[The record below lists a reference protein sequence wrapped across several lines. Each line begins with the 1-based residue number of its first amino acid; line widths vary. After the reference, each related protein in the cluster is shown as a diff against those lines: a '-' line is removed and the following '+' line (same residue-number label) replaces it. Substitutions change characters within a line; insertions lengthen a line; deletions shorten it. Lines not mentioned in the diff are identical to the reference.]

1 MPAKGLVRCFRSD
14 NYYYLPNKLPM
25 PQPPGSLAVAA
36 AYFLIYVVWGSTYY
50 FIGVC
55 LHDFPPF
62 VLGTVRFAVAG
73 LALLAVCRLRGE
85 RLLRRGLIFKSAL
98 CGIILLFVDQGVIMF
113 AQRYVSSSLVAIMA
127 SSTALWIM
135 LLDIPQWRRNFRSV
149 STVAG
154 IVLGFLGV
162 AMLYLEQLN
171 MQRPGGSHY
180 EYGVLLLIG
189 GCISWA
195 CGTLYSKYHI
205 RDNDDGGL
213 SSSAWQM
220 LGAGVVFALC
230 AGLSGDF
237 SSLQL
242 SAVSSVSW
250 LSLAYLI
257 VFGSMMAYTAY
268 IWLLRVRP
276 ATEVATHAY
285 VNPVV
290 AVVIGAGLGHEDVTL
305 IQLAGLAVIL
315 ISVMMVNRK

>member
-1 MPAKGLVRCFRSD
+1 MTH
-14 NYYYLPNKLPM
+14 
-25 PQPPGSLAVAA
+25 PPSRIAVIV

-55 LHDFPPF
+55 LRDFPPF
-62 VLGTVRFAVAG
+62 VLGTLRFVVAG
-73 LALLAVCRLRGE
+73 TILLVACKMRGE
-85 RLLRRGLIFKSAL
+85 LLFRRGLILKAAV

-127 SSTALWIM
+127 SSTAVWIM
-135 LLDIPQWRRNFRSV
+135 LLDVPQWRRNFRSV

-154 IVLGFLGV
+154 IVLGFIGV

-205 RDNDDGGL
+205 RDNGDEGGL
-213 SSSAWQM
+213 ASSAWQM
-220 LGAGVVFALC
+220 LGAGIVFALC

-237 SSLQL
+237 SRLQL

-250 LSLAYLI
+250 LSLSYLI

-290 AVVIGAGLGHEDVTL
+290 AIVIGAGLGHENVTL
-305 IQLAGLAVIL
+305 IQLSGLAVIL

>member
-1 MPAKGLVRCFRSD
+1 MTH
-14 NYYYLPNKLPM
+14 
-25 PQPPGSLAVAA
+25 PPSRIAIIV

-55 LHDFPPF
+55 LRDFPPF
-62 VLGTVRFAVAG
+62 VLGTLRFVVAG
-73 LALLAVCRLRGE
+73 TILLVACKMRGE
-85 RLLRRGLIFKSAL
+85 LLFRRGLLLKSAV

-127 SSTALWIM
+127 SSTAVWIM
-135 LLDIPQWRRNFRSV
+135 LLDVPQWRRNFRSV

-154 IVLGFLGV
+154 IVLGFIGV

-195 CGTLYSKYHI
+195 CGTLYSKYYI
-205 RDNDDGGL
+205 RDNGDEGGL
-213 SSSAWQM
+213 ASSAWQM
-220 LGAGVVFALC
+220 LGAGIVFALC

-237 SSLQL
+237 SRLQL

-250 LSLAYLI
+250 LSLSYLI

-290 AVVIGAGLGHEDVTL
+290 AIVIGAGLGHENVTL
-305 IQLAGLAVIL
+305 IQLSGLAVIL

>member
-1 MPAKGLVRCFRSD
+1 MTH
-14 NYYYLPNKLPM
+14 
-25 PQPPGSLAVAA
+25 PPSRIAIIV

-55 LHDFPPF
+55 LRDFTPF
-62 VLGTVRFAVAG
+62 VLGTLRFVVAG
-73 LALLAVCRLRGE
+73 TILLVACKMRGE
-85 RLLRRGLIFKSAL
+85 LLFRRGLILKAAV

-127 SSTALWIM
+127 SSTAVWIM
-135 LLDIPQWRRNFRSV
+135 LLDVPQWRRNFRSV
-149 STVAG
+149 STIAG
-154 IVLGFLGV
+154 IVLGFIGV

-205 RDNDDGGL
+205 RDNGDEGGL
-213 SSSAWQM
+213 ASSAWQM
-220 LGAGVVFALC
+220 LGAGIVFALC

-237 SSLQL
+237 SRLQL

-250 LSLAYLI
+250 LSLSYLI

-290 AVVIGAGLGHEDVTL
+290 AIVIGAGLGHEDVTL
-305 IQLAGLAVIL
+305 IQLSGLAVIL

>member
-1 MPAKGLVRCFRSD
+1 MTH
-14 NYYYLPNKLPM
+14 LP
-25 PQPPGSLAVAA
+25 SRIAVIV

-55 LHDFPPF
+55 LRDFPPF
-62 VLGTVRFAVAG
+62 VLGTLRFVVAG
-73 LALLAVCRLRGE
+73 TILLVACKMRGE
-85 RLLRRGLIFKSAL
+85 LLFRRGLILKSAV

-127 SSTALWIM
+127 SSTAVWIM
-135 LLDIPQWRRNFRSV
+135 LLDVPQWRRNFRSV

-154 IVLGFLGV
+154 IVLGFIGV

-205 RDNDDGGL
+205 RDNGDEGGL
-213 SSSAWQM
+213 ASSAWQM
-220 LGAGVVFALC
+220 LGAGIVFALC

-237 SSLQL
+237 SRLQL

-250 LSLAYLI
+250 LSLSYLI

-268 IWLLRVRP
+268 IWLLRIRP

-290 AVVIGAGLGHEDVTL
+290 AIVIGAGLGHENVTL
-305 IQLAGLAVIL
+305 IQLSGLAVIL

>member
-1 MPAKGLVRCFRSD
+1 MTH
-14 NYYYLPNKLPM
+14 LP
-25 PQPPGSLAVAA
+25 SRIAIIV

-55 LHDFPPF
+55 LRDFPPF
-62 VLGTVRFAVAG
+62 VLGTLRFVVAG
-73 LALLAVCRLRGE
+73 TILLVACKMRGE
-85 RLLRRGLIFKSAL
+85 LLFRRGLILKAAV
-98 CGIILLFVDQGVIMF
+98 CGIVLLFVDQGVIMF

-127 SSTALWIM
+127 SSTAVWIM
-135 LLDIPQWRRNFRSV
+135 LLDVPQWRRNFRSV

-154 IVLGFLGV
+154 IVLGFIGV

-171 MQRPGGSHY
+171 MQRPGGRHY

-205 RDNDDGGL
+205 RDNGDEGGL
-213 SSSAWQM
+213 ASSAWQM
-220 LGAGVVFALC
+220 LGAGIVFALC

-237 SSLQL
+237 SRLQL

-250 LSLAYLI
+250 LSLSYLI

-305 IQLAGLAVIL
+305 IQLSGLAVIL

>member
-1 MPAKGLVRCFRSD
+1 MTH
-14 NYYYLPNKLPM
+14 
-25 PQPPGSLAVAA
+25 PPSRIAIIV

-55 LHDFPPF
+55 LRDFPPF
-62 VLGTVRFAVAG
+62 VLGTLRFVVAG
-73 LALLAVCRLRGE
+73 TILLVACKVRGE
-85 RLLRRGLIFKSAL
+85 LLFRRGLILKAAV
-98 CGIILLFVDQGVIMF
+98 CGIVLLFVDQGVIMF

-127 SSTALWIM
+127 SSTAVWIM
-135 LLDIPQWRRNFRSV
+135 LLDVPQWRRNFRSV
-149 STVAG
+149 STVSG
-154 IVLGFLGV
+154 IVLGFIGV

-205 RDNDDGGL
+205 RDNGDEGGL
-213 SSSAWQM
+213 ASSAWQM
-220 LGAGVVFALC
+220 LGAGIVFALC

-237 SSLQL
+237 SRLQL

-250 LSLAYLI
+250 LSLSYLI

-290 AVVIGAGLGHEDVTL
+290 AVVIGAGLGHENVTL

>member
-1 MPAKGLVRCFRSD
+1 MTH
-14 NYYYLPNKLPM
+14 
-25 PQPPGSLAVAA
+25 PPSRVAIIV

-55 LHDFPPF
+55 LRDFPPF
-62 VLGTVRFAVAG
+62 VLGTLRFVVAG
-73 LALLAVCRLRGE
+73 TILLVACKVRGE
-85 RLLRRGLIFKSAL
+85 LLFRRGLILKAAV
-98 CGIILLFVDQGVIMF
+98 CGIVLLFVDQGVIMF

-127 SSTALWIM
+127 SSTAVWIM
-135 LLDIPQWRRNFRSV
+135 LLDVPQWRRNFRSV
-149 STVAG
+149 STVSG
-154 IVLGFLGV
+154 IVLGFIGV

-205 RDNDDGGL
+205 RDNGDEGGL
-213 SSSAWQM
+213 ASSAWQM
-220 LGAGVVFALC
+220 LGAGIVFALC

-237 SSLQL
+237 SRLQL

-250 LSLAYLI
+250 LSLSYLI

-305 IQLAGLAVIL
+305 IQLSGLAVIL

>member
-1 MPAKGLVRCFRSD
+1 MTH
-14 NYYYLPNKLPM
+14 
-25 PQPPGSLAVAA
+25 PPSRIAIIV

-55 LHDFPPF
+55 LRDFPPF
-62 VLGTVRFAVAG
+62 VLGTLRFVVAG
-73 LALLAVCRLRGE
+73 TILLVACKVRGE
-85 RLLRRGLIFKSAL
+85 QLFRSGLILKAAV

-127 SSTALWIM
+127 SSTAVWIM
-135 LLDIPQWRRNFRSV
+135 LLDVPQWRRNFRSV

-154 IVLGFLGV
+154 IVLGFIGV

-205 RDNDDGGL
+205 RDNGDEGGL
-213 SSSAWQM
+213 ASSAWQM
-220 LGAGVVFALC
+220 LGAGIVFALC

-237 SSLQL
+237 SRLQL

-250 LSLAYLI
+250 LSLSYLI

-305 IQLAGLAVIL
+305 IQLSGLAVIL

>member
-1 MPAKGLVRCFRSD
+1 MTH
-14 NYYYLPNKLPM
+14 
-25 PQPPGSLAVAA
+25 PPSRVAIIV

-55 LHDFPPF
+55 LRDFPPF
-62 VLGTVRFAVAG
+62 VLGTLRFVVAG
-73 LALLAVCRLRGE
+73 TILLVACKVRGE
-85 RLLRRGLIFKSAL
+85 LLFRRGLILKAAV

-127 SSTALWIM
+127 SSTAVWIM
-135 LLDIPQWRRNFRSV
+135 LLDVPQWRRNFRSV

-154 IVLGFLGV
+154 IVLGFIGV

-205 RDNDDGGL
+205 RDNGDEGGL
-213 SSSAWQM
+213 ASSAWQM
-220 LGAGVVFALC
+220 LGAGIVFALC

-237 SSLQL
+237 SRLQL

-250 LSLAYLI
+250 LSLSYLI

-290 AVVIGAGLGHEDVTL
+290 AVVIGAGLGHENVTL
-305 IQLAGLAVIL
+305 IQLSGLAVIL

>member
-1 MPAKGLVRCFRSD
+1 MTH
-14 NYYYLPNKLPM
+14 
-25 PQPPGSLAVAA
+25 PPSRIAVIV

-55 LHDFPPF
+55 LRDFPPF
-62 VLGTVRFAVAG
+62 VLGTLRFVVAG
-73 LALLAVCRLRGE
+73 TILLVACKVRCE
-85 RLLRRGLIFKSAL
+85 LLFRRGLILKAAV

-127 SSTALWIM
+127 SSTAVWIM
-135 LLDIPQWRRNFRSV
+135 LLDVPQWRRNFRSV

-154 IVLGFLGV
+154 IVLGFIGV

-205 RDNDDGGL
+205 RDNGDEGGL
-213 SSSAWQM
+213 ASSAWQM
-220 LGAGVVFALC
+220 LGAGIVFALC

-237 SSLQL
+237 SRLQL

-250 LSLAYLI
+250 LSLSYLI

-290 AVVIGAGLGHEDVTL
+290 AVVIGAGLGHENVTL
-305 IQLAGLAVIL
+305 IQFSGLAVIL

>member
-1 MPAKGLVRCFRSD
+1 MTH
-14 NYYYLPNKLPM
+14 
-25 PQPPGSLAVAA
+25 PPSRIAIIV

-55 LHDFPPF
+55 LRDFPPF
-62 VLGTVRFAVAG
+62 VLGTLRFVVAG
-73 LALLAVCRLRGE
+73 TILLVACKMRGE
-85 RLLRRGLIFKSAL
+85 LLFRRGLILKAAV
-98 CGIILLFVDQGVIMF
+98 CGIVLLFVDQGVIMF

-127 SSTALWIM
+127 SSTAVWIM
-135 LLDIPQWRRNFRSV
+135 LLDVPQWRRNFRSV

-154 IVLGFLGV
+154 IVLGFIGV

-205 RDNDDGGL
+205 RDNGDEGGL
-213 SSSAWQM
+213 ASSAWQM
-220 LGAGVVFALC
+220 LGAGIVFALC

-237 SSLQL
+237 SRLQL

-250 LSLAYLI
+250 LSLSYLI

-305 IQLAGLAVIL
+305 IQLSGLAVIL

>member
-1 MPAKGLVRCFRSD
+1 MTH
-14 NYYYLPNKLPM
+14 
-25 PQPPGSLAVAA
+25 PPSRIAVIV

-55 LHDFPPF
+55 LRDFPPF
-62 VLGTVRFAVAG
+62 VLGTLRFVVAG
-73 LALLAVCRLRGE
+73 TILLVACKMRGE
-85 RLLRRGLIFKSAL
+85 LLFRRGLILKSAV

-127 SSTALWIM
+127 SSTAVWIM
-135 LLDIPQWRRNFRSV
+135 LLDVPQWRRNFRSV

-154 IVLGFLGV
+154 IVLGFIGV

-205 RDNDDGGL
+205 RDNGDEGGL
-213 SSSAWQM
+213 ASSAWQM
-220 LGAGVVFALC
+220 LGAGIVFALC

-237 SSLQL
+237 SRLQL
-242 SAVSSVSW
+242 SAVFSVSW
-250 LSLAYLI
+250 LSLSYLI

-290 AVVIGAGLGHEDVTL
+290 AIVIGAGLGHEDVTL
-305 IQLAGLAVIL
+305 IQLSGLAVIL
-315 ISVMMVNRK
+315 ISVMMVNRR

>member
-1 MPAKGLVRCFRSD
+1 MTH
-14 NYYYLPNKLPM
+14 
-25 PQPPGSLAVAA
+25 PPSRIAIIV

-55 LHDFPPF
+55 LRDFPPF
-62 VLGTVRFAVAG
+62 VLGTLRFVVAG
-73 LALLAVCRLRGE
+73 TILLVACKMRGE
-85 RLLRRGLIFKSAL
+85 QLFRRGLILKAAV
-98 CGIILLFVDQGVIMF
+98 CGIVLLFVDQGVIMF

-127 SSTALWIM
+127 SSTAVWIM
-135 LLDIPQWRRNFRSV
+135 LLDVPQWRRNFRSV

-154 IVLGFLGV
+154 IVLGFIGV

-205 RDNDDGGL
+205 RDNGDEGGL
-213 SSSAWQM
+213 ASSAWQM
-220 LGAGVVFALC
+220 LGAGIVFALC

-237 SSLQL
+237 SRLQL

-250 LSLAYLI
+250 LSLSYLI

-305 IQLAGLAVIL
+305 IQLSGLAVIL

>member
-1 MPAKGLVRCFRSD
+1 MTH
-14 NYYYLPNKLPM
+14 
-25 PQPPGSLAVAA
+25 PPSRIAIIV

-55 LHDFPPF
+55 LRDFPPF
-62 VLGTVRFAVAG
+62 VLGTLRFVVAG
-73 LALLAVCRLRGE
+73 TILLVACKMRGE
-85 RLLRRGLIFKSAL
+85 LLFRRGLILKAAV
-98 CGIILLFVDQGVIMF
+98 CGIVLLFVDQGVIMF

-127 SSTALWIM
+127 SSTAVWIM
-135 LLDIPQWRRNFRSV
+135 LLDVPQWRRNFRSV
-149 STVAG
+149 STVSG
-154 IVLGFLGV
+154 IVLGFIGV

-205 RDNDDGGL
+205 RDNGDEGGL
-213 SSSAWQM
+213 ASSAWQM
-220 LGAGVVFALC
+220 LGAGIVFALC

-237 SSLQL
+237 SRLQL

-250 LSLAYLI
+250 LSLSYLI

-290 AVVIGAGLGHEDVTL
+290 AIVIGAGLGHEDVTL
-305 IQLAGLAVIL
+305 IQFSGLAVIL

>member
-1 MPAKGLVRCFRSD
+1 MTH
-14 NYYYLPNKLPM
+14 
-25 PQPPGSLAVAA
+25 PPSRIAIIV

-55 LHDFPPF
+55 LRDFPPF
-62 VLGTVRFAVAG
+62 VLGTLRFVVAG
-73 LALLAVCRLRGE
+73 TILLVACKVRGE
-85 RLLRRGLIFKSAL
+85 QLFRRGLILKAAV

-127 SSTALWIM
+127 SSTAVWIM
-135 LLDIPQWRRNFRSV
+135 LLDVPQWRRNFRSV

-154 IVLGFLGV
+154 IVLGFIGV

-205 RDNDDGGL
+205 RDNGDEGGL
-213 SSSAWQM
+213 ASSAWQM
-220 LGAGVVFALC
+220 LGAGIVFALC

-237 SSLQL
+237 SRLQL

-250 LSLAYLI
+250 LSLSYLI

-290 AVVIGAGLGHEDVTL
+290 AIVIGAGLGHEDVTL
-305 IQLAGLAVIL
+305 IQLSGLAVIL

>member
-1 MPAKGLVRCFRSD
+1 MTH
-14 NYYYLPNKLPM
+14 
-25 PQPPGSLAVAA
+25 PPSRIAIIV

-55 LHDFPPF
+55 LRDFPPF
-62 VLGTVRFAVAG
+62 VLGTLRFVVAG
-73 LALLAVCRLRGE
+73 TILLVACKVRGE
-85 RLLRRGLIFKSAL
+85 QLFRRGLILKAAV
-98 CGIILLFVDQGVIMF
+98 CGIVLLFVDQGVIMF

-127 SSTALWIM
+127 SSTAVWIM
-135 LLDIPQWRRNFRSV
+135 LLDVPQWRRNFRSV

-242 SAVSSVSW
+242 SAVSAVSW

-290 AVVIGAGLGHEDVTL
+290 AVVIGAGLGHENVTL

>member
-1 MPAKGLVRCFRSD
+1 MTH
-14 NYYYLPNKLPM
+14 
-25 PQPPGSLAVAA
+25 PPSRIAVIV

-55 LHDFPPF
+55 LRDFPPF
-62 VLGTVRFAVAG
+62 VLGTLRFVVAG
-73 LALLAVCRLRGE
+73 TILLVACKVRGE
-85 RLLRRGLIFKSAL
+85 LLFRRGLILKSAV

-127 SSTALWIM
+127 SSTAVWIM
-135 LLDIPQWRRNFRSV
+135 LLDVPQWRRNFRSV

-154 IVLGFLGV
+154 IVLGFIGV

-205 RDNDDGGL
+205 RDNGDEGGL
-213 SSSAWQM
+213 ASSAWQM
-220 LGAGVVFALC
+220 LGAGIVFALC

-237 SSLQL
+237 SRLQL

-250 LSLAYLI
+250 LSLSYLI

-290 AVVIGAGLGHEDVTL
+290 AIVIGAGLGHENVTL
-305 IQLAGLAVIL
+305 IQLSGLAVIL